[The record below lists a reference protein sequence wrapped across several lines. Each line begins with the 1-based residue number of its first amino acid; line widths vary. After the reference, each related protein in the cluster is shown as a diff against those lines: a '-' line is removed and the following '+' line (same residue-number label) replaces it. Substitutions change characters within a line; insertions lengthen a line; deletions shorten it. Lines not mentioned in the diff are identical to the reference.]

1 MERLTFETAD
11 GLRLEGEIR
20 QPDRATRGSAVI
32 CHPHPLKGG
41 SKDHPLLWAIRI
53 ALVRRGFAVLSF
65 NFRGVMGSQGS
76 FGEGLMEVRDTLA
89 AIDRIRRE
97 AEGPTLVVGWSFGAS
112 VALRSSLEDDRVNA
126 AALIALP
133 LDAALEDVPSIP
145 PVEELERFERPVLLL
160 VGDADPYC
168 PVPELRRI
176 GARLPKAVITIFK
189 GADHYFGGRERDA
202 AEAVGGFAERALFQ
216 GRGG

>member
-1 MERLTFETAD
+1 VERTTFETSD

-20 QPDRATRGSAVI
+20 QPDRPTRGSAVI
-32 CHPHPLKGG
+32 CHPHPRHGG

-65 NFRGVMGSQGS
+65 NFRGVMGSEGS
-76 FGEGLMEVRDTLA
+76 YGEGRMEVRDTLA
-89 AIDRIRRE
+89 AVDRIRRE

-112 VALRSSLEDDRVNA
+112 VALRSSLVDDRVNA
-126 AALIALP
+126 AALVALP
-133 LDAALEDVPSIP
+133 LGAASVDVPPIP
-145 PVEELERFERPVLLL
+145 PIEELERFDRPVLLL
-160 VGDADPYC
+160 AGDTDPYC

-176 GARLPKAVITIFK
+176 GARLPKAVVTIFK

-202 AEAVGGFAERALFQ
+202 ADAVGGFAERALFERRA
-216 GRGG
+216 G